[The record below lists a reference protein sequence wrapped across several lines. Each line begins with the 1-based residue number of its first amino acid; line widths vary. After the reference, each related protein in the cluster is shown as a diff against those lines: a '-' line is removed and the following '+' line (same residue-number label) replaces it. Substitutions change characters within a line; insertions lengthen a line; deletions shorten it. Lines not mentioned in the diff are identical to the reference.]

1 MKKTFILSL
10 ACLLTFSLSYAQNS
24 ETATSVTN
32 NSSDAM
38 LTAANGMK
46 SSYGAS
52 AYFVN
57 PARAV
62 DGTVYLFEDWNNAGI
77 IHAGTNQKFALNN
90 INLNIER
97 NSFESKVGRDS
108 LFSFNFNNI
117 EKFVING
124 RTFKNYYWNDD
135 NRVYEII
142 YETEDWS
149 IIKGFKIV
157 EVTGSANPMLNR
169 KNDRMVRKSFYY
181 LKNEKGI
188 TSFILKKKKVLKL
201 IAEDDARSVKII
213 NFAKTNKLSYKKE
226 NDLRK
231 ILDFGTKN

>member
-1 MKKTFILSL
+1 MKLKLSI
-10 ACLLTFSLSYAQNS
+10 ACLLTFSFALAQNNDNI
-24 ETATSVTN
+24 VN
-32 NSSDAM
+32 NQAISLGVASNA
-38 LTAANGMK
+38 GS

-57 PARAV
+57 PDRAV
-62 DGTVYLFEDWNNAGI
+62 DGTVYLFDDWNNAGI
-77 IHAGTNQKFALNN
+77 IYAADQRFALNN

-97 NSFESKVGRDS
+97 NSFESKVGQDS

-124 RTFKNYYWNDD
+124 RTFKNYYWDDD

-142 YETEDWS
+142 YEAENWS

-169 KNDRMVRKSFYY
+169 SRDRMVRKSFYY
-181 LKNEKGI
+181 LKDEKGI
-188 TSFILKKKKVLKL
+188 HTFKLKKNKILKLVDGDEKE
-201 IAEDDARSVKII
+201 ADKIE
-213 NFAKTNKLSYKKE
+213 NFAKQNRLSFKDE
-226 NDLRK
+226 NDVRK
-231 ILDFGTKN
+231 ILDFSAKN

>member
-1 MKKTFILSL
+1 MKNSL
-10 ACLLTFSLSYAQNS
+10 AVIALFITGIAIGQDSNLN
-24 ETATSVTN
+24 VVN
-32 NSSDAM
+32 NSGNSMVA
-38 LTAANGMK
+38 AANGMK

-62 DGTVYLFEDWNNAGI
+62 DGTVYLFEEWDNLGV
-77 IHAGTNQKFALNN
+77 IHATTDQKFALRN

-97 NSFESKVGRDS
+97 NSFESKVGKDS

-142 YETEDWS
+142 YEAKDWS
-149 IIKGFKIV
+149 LIKGFKIV

-169 KNDRMVRKSFYY
+169 TRDRMVRKMFYY
-181 LKNEKGI
+181 VKDENGI
-188 TSFILKKKKVLKL
+188 RPFILKKRKVLKL
-201 IAEDDARSVKII
+201 VSNGDAAKSDRIA
-213 NFAKTNKLSYKKE
+213 NYAKNEKLSYKRE
-226 NDLRK
+226 DDIRK
-231 ILDFGTKN
+231 IIEFGLNN

>member
-1 MKKTFILSL
+1 MK
-10 ACLLTFSLSYAQNS
+10 FSLSLVCSLSLGAVIAQQDISNQNVVNNAS
-24 ETATSVTN
+24 ATITQASN
-32 NSSDAM
+32 P
-38 LTAANGMK
+38 GQ

-62 DGTVYLFEDWNNAGI
+62 DGTVYLFEDWNNAGVI
-77 IHAGTNQKFALNN
+77 YANTNERFALSN

-97 NSFESKVGRDS
+97 NSFESKVGKDS

-124 RTFKNYYWNDD
+124 RTFKNYYWEDD

-142 YETEDWS
+142 YENKDWS

-169 KNDRMVRKSFYY
+169 SRDRMVRKKFYY
-181 LKNEKGI
+181 IKDEKGI
-188 TSFILKKKKVLKL
+188 RYFKLKKSKILKLVDEKEV
-201 IAEDDARSVKII
+201 ARVQ
-213 NFAKTNKLSYKKE
+213 NYAKTNKLSYKKE
-226 NDLRK
+226 EDVRK
-231 ILDFGTKN
+231 ILDFSAKK

>member
-1 MKKTFILSL
+1 MKNSL
-10 ACLLTFSLSYAQNS
+10 AVIALFITGIAIGQDSNLN
-24 ETATSVTN
+24 VVN
-32 NSSDAM
+32 NSGNSMVA
-38 LTAANGMK
+38 AANGMK

-62 DGTVYLFEDWNNAGI
+62 DGTVYLFEEWDNLGV
-77 IHAGTNQKFALNN
+77 IHATTDQKFALRN

-97 NSFESKVGRDS
+97 NSFESKVGKDS

-142 YETEDWS
+142 YEAKDWS
-149 IIKGFKIV
+149 LIKGFKIV

-169 KNDRMVRKSFYY
+169 TRDRMVRKMFYY
-181 LKNEKGI
+181 VKDENGI
-188 TSFILKKKKVLKL
+188 RPFILKKRKVLKL
-201 IAEDDARSVKII
+201 VSNGDGAKSDRIA
-213 NFAKTNKLSYKKE
+213 NYAKSNKLSYKKE
-226 NDLRK
+226 DELRK
-231 ILDFGTKN
+231 IIEFGLNN